1 MGRRIMDNN
10 FSSRIISKGEFGV
23 VERIYGPIVV
33 VAGLPN
39 ARVNE
44 IVIFQTGQMG
54 QVFSLEQ
61 YSAQILVFS
70 KEEVN
75 VGTRVIRTGK
85 FLTTP
90 IGEELLGMIIDPLGN
105 PITKQKTFKRPS
117 LEREIDVPPLGI
129 LERSRVKSPFLTG
142 VAIVDMMTPLGKG
155 QKELVIGDR
164 KTGKS
169 SFLLASIK
177 NQAKSGTIAI
187 YAAIAKKQSDIKMIQ
202 NFFEKEKIID
212 KTIIVATT
220 SYDTPTL
227 IYLTP
232 YAAMTIAEYFRDQ
245 GMDVV
250 IVFDDLSTHAK
261 FYREISLLAKKFPGR
276 DSYPGDIFYTHAR
289 LLERSGN
296 FKHPHKAS
304 EEVSITALPVVETI
318 EGDFTGYI
326 STNLMSMT
334 DGHIFFDSNIYYRGR
349 RPAINVALSVTRVG
363 RQASSSLLRSIN
375 REITAFL
382 ALYEKMQ
389 NLSHFGAEL
398 TDSVKHVIKTGEMIY
413 KFFEQSYNVVIPI
426 QVQIILFSALW
437 LTIVEE
443 ISVDK
448 IAQYRQNLINAYY
461 NPEVQSLFREI
472 LNANSFNQLLSNVV
486 RKKEAIK
493 NLCTTSTQ

>member
-1 MGRRIMDNN
+1 MENK
-10 FSSRIISKGEFGV
+10 FSSSLASTGEFGV

-39 ARVNE
+39 ARINE

-54 QVFSLEQ
+54 EVFSLDQ
-61 YSAQILVFS
+61 YSAQVLVFS
-70 KEEVN
+70 KQDLN
-75 VGTRVIRTGK
+75 IGTKVIRTGR

-90 IGEELLGMIIDPLGN
+90 VGDELLGTIIDPLGN
-105 PITKQKTFKRPS
+105 PIINQNAYKKTS
-117 LEREIDVPPLGI
+117 EEREIDIPPLGI
-129 LERSRVKSPFLTG
+129 LERVRVKSPFLTG
-142 VAIVDMMTPLGKG
+142 VAIVDIMTPLGKG

-169 SFLLASIK
+169 SFLLATIK
-177 NQAKSGTIAI
+177 NQTKLGTIAI
-187 YAAIAKKQSDIKMIQ
+187 YTAIAKKQSDIKMIQ

-220 SYDTPTL
+220 SHDAPAL

-232 YAAMTIAEYFRDQ
+232 YAAMTMAEYFRDQ
-245 GMDVV
+245 GRDVL

-289 LLERSGN
+289 LLERTGN
-296 FKHPHKAS
+296 FKHPQKVGG
-304 EEVSITALPVVETI
+304 EVSITALPVTETI

-326 STNLMSMT
+326 ATNLMSMT

-349 RPAINVALSVTRVG
+349 RPAVNVALSVTRVG

-398 TDSVKHVIKTGEMIY
+398 TDSVKHVIRTGDMIY
-413 KFFEQSYNVVIPI
+413 KFFEQSYNVVIPL
-426 QVQIILFSALW
+426 QVQLILFSALW
-437 LTIVEE
+437 LNIVEE

-448 IAQYRQNLINAYY
+448 IAEYRQNLINANY
-461 NPEVQSLFREI
+461 NPEVQSLLREI
-472 LNANSFNQLLSNVV
+472 LNVNSFNQLLSNVV

-493 NLCTTSTQ
+493 NLCTTNIQ